1 MNIYLC
7 KGDPPCTCKAS
18 HRGKICEEMVRV
30 RNEDGSY
37 KMIQE
42 KGKEYYYGHEKDSD
56 DPKERWVHEL
66 IQCGNKGK
74 FRMDCNGIFEHRQV
88 LCEEH
93 YPEHKEWNDK
103 RCGVCGSPHRSCCC

>member
-1 MNIYLC
+1 
-7 KGDPPCTCKAS
+7 
-18 HRGKICEEMVRV
+18 MVRV

-42 KGKEYYYGHEKDSD
+42 KGKEYYLGHEEC
-56 DPKERWVHEL
+56 KENCTCVGGENYCKSKRWVHEL
-66 IQCGNKGK
+66 KQCQNKGK

-93 YPEHKEWNDK
+93 YPHHKEWNDR